1 MKLDNRLKFLND
13 AILIVAI
20 LIFMMLVAIANVDTI
35 VKYIKP

>member
-20 LIFMMLVAIANVDTI
+20 LIFIMLVAIANVDTI
-35 VKYIKP
+35 VRYIKP